1 MGDDE
6 AGPLAAVRGL
16 FAAAEPT
23 DESVAGPALEPL
35 VRRLHLQDVERRRLA
50 DALHD
55 GPVQALASVGI
66 RLGTFR
72 TGLLDDDQRQAVTA
86 LEAEVRR
93 ALGGIRSLI
102 VELAPPDVDQDLT
115 VPLRSYLEETFG
127 PEVACRLVVDQPDP
141 LPHDVATA
149 AFHIVRLALGNVR
162 DHAAA
167 SALAVDV
174 AVTDD
179 RLEGQVVDDGIGAPA
194 EVLLASLPG
203 HLGLRRM
210 HEHAEALGGWV
221 RVASQEGGGVTVR
234 FSIPLDGSLAT

>member
-1 MGDDE
+1 MGDDR
-6 AGPLAAVRGL
+6 AGARAAGRGL
-16 FAAAEPT
+16 FAAAEPA
-23 DESVAGPALEPL
+23 DAPVAGPSLEPL
-35 VRRLHLQDVERRRLA
+35 VRRLHLQDVERRHLA

-55 GPVQALASVGI
+55 GPVQVLASVGI
-66 RLGTFR
+66 RLGTLR
-72 TGLLDDDQRQAVTA
+72 TGLQDEDQRQAVAA

-102 VELAPPDVDQDLT
+102 VELAPPDVDQNLT
-115 VPLRSYLEETFG
+115 VPLRSYIEETFG
-127 PEVACRLVVDQPDP
+127 PEISCQLVVDQPDP
-141 LPHDVATA
+141 LPQDVATA
-149 AFHIVRLALGNVR
+149 VFHIVRLALGNVR

-167 SALAVDV
+167 STVAVDV
-174 AVTDD
+174 AVTCD
-179 RLEGQVVDDGIGAPA
+179 RIEGQVVDDGIGAPA